1 MTGTVDHDLRGQR
14 ARHCYHDVAAW
25 HQRWQ
30 NEAAT
35 RVKGIPI
42 EIRAQGLMVTL
53 AVLMAEGKESRR
65 SACMESARHLG
76 EVLAHWLLAEA
87 PYRTLTGPA
96 PQPRPSP
103 AALLEACAKA
113 SRGDYAAAER
123 EAILFFDQI
132 KIYAGALYAAGAGG
146 SRD

>member
-1 MTGTVDHDLRGQR
+1 MTGTADHDLRGQR
-14 ARHCYHDVAAW
+14 ARYCYHDVAAW

-30 NEAAT
+30 TEATT

-53 AVLMAEGKESRR
+53 AVLMADGRESGR
-65 SACMESARHLG
+65 SSRMESARHLA
-76 EVLAHWLLAEA
+76 EVLAQWLLAEA

-96 PQPRPSP
+96 PQAQPSP

-123 EAILFFDQI
+123 EAILLFDQI
-132 KIYAGALYAAGAGG
+132 KIYAGALYADGAGG